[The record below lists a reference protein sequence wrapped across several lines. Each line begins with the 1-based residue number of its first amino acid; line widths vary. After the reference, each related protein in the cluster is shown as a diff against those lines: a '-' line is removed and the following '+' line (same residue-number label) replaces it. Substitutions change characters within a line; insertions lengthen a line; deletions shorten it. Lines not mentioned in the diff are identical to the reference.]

1 MNIEITN
8 INKET
13 EFFDNV
19 ENLTIGET
27 AVSFS
32 VIIEKTV
39 DGAFKTRKKLVSYI
53 FVLSNVVKIK
63 QTENV

>member
-8 INKET
+8 INDKVEY
-13 EFFDNV
+13 FDNV
-19 ENLTIGET
+19 ENFIMGET

-32 VIIEKTV
+32 VTIEKTV
-39 DGAFKTRKKLVSYI
+39 DGTFKTKKTFVSYV